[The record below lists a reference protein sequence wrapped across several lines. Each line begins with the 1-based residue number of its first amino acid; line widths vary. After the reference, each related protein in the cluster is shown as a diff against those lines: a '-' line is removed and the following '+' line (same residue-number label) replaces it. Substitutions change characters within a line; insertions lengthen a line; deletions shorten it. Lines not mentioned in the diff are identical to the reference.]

1 MGLYQVLGNR
11 KKHMQINYNKNF
23 TILKNGNAIVMLKN
37 ERLSY
42 KFYKGFLNFKKIVEQ
57 FRKRVSKILVLK

>member
-1 MGLYQVLGNR
+1 
-11 KKHMQINYNKNF
+11 MQINYNKNF